1 MSLGSDEIERMM
13 DEVVAGWGINTSLY
27 CGTCGYNLRGLPYS
41 GLCPECGH
49 RYNARDHNLVGIFL
63 PQRLEL
69 PVSDVF
75 ASLVSLGL
83 AVFLALYGLGEPS
96 LFLLAAFFGMLA
108 VLFVR
113 LTWRRIGQYIRWRR
127 ILWRIEND
135 E

>member
-13 DEVVAGWGINTSLY
+13 GDVVTGWGINTSLY

-49 RYNARDHNLVGIFL
+49 PYNARDHNLVGIFL

-69 PVSDVF
+69 PISDVF

-83 AVFLALYGLGEPS
+83 AVFLALYGLREPS
-96 LFLLAAFFGMLA
+96 LFLLAALFGLFA
-108 VLFVR
+108 VLFLR
-113 LTWRRIGQYIRWRR
+113 LTWRRVAQYIRWRR
-127 ILWRIEND
+127 ILWRIES
-135 E
+135 EE